1 MSLAGTTVGNYKI
14 LEVLGAGGM
23 ATVYRATQTNIERE
37 VAIKVMAEAFA
48 RQPDFVERFKREAEL
63 FAKLEH
69 PHILPIYDYGDDD
82 GYLYLVLR
90 LMEGGSLERHIRRNT
105 LNLAQIGRVIEQVGA
120 ALDYAHQRN
129 VIHRDLKPN
138 NILMDNFDNAYLM
151 DFGIAKII
159 SGAKLTAT
167 GTLLGTPAYMAP
179 EMWKLD
185 PIDGRSD
192 IYSLG
197 LMLYE
202 ILSGGELPFRGE
214 TPFQFMYAHLHEEV
228 PSISK
233 QFDSYT
239 EEMDEVLWKATAK
252 EPDDRFNTA
261 AEMAEA
267 FTTAIRNAETPAAIE
282 EMRDGK
288 RRDTSDKL
296 GKIFVVLEHSTS
308 GLSAVPRLDEFV
320 RDQYKNKTVL
330 NKSTSAIDDIFG
342 TLEST
347 PDSGTID
354 TAQVQAVL
362 SQGKM
367 SEAFLGVSAQPLQ
380 LPPTMA
386 DELAQQGGLLVIGVE
401 PGSPAEEGGMH
412 IGDILVQI
420 ADQAIQNQDDLKS
433 VLRDENVGM
442 SLPVK
447 IVRAGHHQD
456 LEVTL
461 RSN

>member
-1 MSLAGTTVGNYKI
+1 MSLAGTNVGNYKI
-14 LEVLGAGGM
+14 VDVLGAGGM

-37 VAIKVMAEAFA
+37 VAIKVMAEAFS

-90 LMEGGSLERHIRRNT
+90 LMEGGSLERHVRRNT
-105 LNLAQIGRVIEQVGA
+105 FDLPQIGKVIEQVGA

-129 VIHRDLKPN
+129 VVHRDLKPN
-138 NILMDNFDNAYLM
+138 NILLDDFNNAYLM

-159 SGAKLTAT
+159 SGVKLTAT

-202 ILSGGELPFRGE
+202 ILAGGELPFRGE

-228 PSISK
+228 PSISQ

-239 EEMDEVLWKATAK
+239 TEMDEVLLKATAK
-252 EPDDRFNTA
+252 EPDDRYNTA

-267 FTTAIRNAETPAAIE
+267 FNTAIRNAETPLALE
-282 EMRDGK
+282 KKSGK
-288 RRDTSDKL
+288 WDTSDRL
-296 GKIFVVLEHSTS
+296 GKIFVVLEHSSS
-308 GLSAVPRLDEFV
+308 GLAAVPRLDDFV
-320 RDQYKNKTVL
+320 SQQYKDKTMAS
-330 NKSTSAIDDIFG
+330 KQTSAIDDIFG
-342 TLEST
+342 TLEAS
-347 PDSGTID
+347 PDSETINTD
-354 TAQVQAVL
+354 QVQAVL

-380 LPPTMA
+380 LPPNLL
-386 DELAQQGGLLVIGVE
+386 DELKQQTGLLVIGVE
-401 PGSPAEEGGMH
+401 PGSPAEVGGMH

-420 ADQAIQNQDDLKS
+420 AEQTIQNQDDLKA
-433 VLRDENVGM
+433 VLRDEHIGVG
-442 SLPVK
+442 LLVK
-447 IVRAGHHQD
+447 IVRAGHRQE
-456 LEVTL
+456 LTITL
-461 RSN
+461 RKA

>member
-1 MSLAGTTVGNYKI
+1 MSLAGTNVGNYKI
-14 LEVLGAGGM
+14 VDVLGAGGM
-23 ATVYRATQTNIERE
+23 ATVYRAMQTNIERE
-37 VAIKVMAEAFA
+37 VAIKVMAEAFS

-105 LNLAQIGRVIEQVGA
+105 LDLPQIGKVIEQVA
-120 ALDYAHQRN
+120 SSLDYAHQHH

-138 NILMDNFDNAYLM
+138 NILLDTFNNAYLM

-214 TPFQFMYAHLHEEV
+214 TPFQFMYAHLHEEI
-228 PSISK
+228 PAISQK
-233 QFDSYT
+233 FDSYT
-239 EEMDEVLWKATAK
+239 TEMDEVLFRATAK
-252 EPDDRFNTA
+252 DPDDRYNTA
-261 AEMAEA
+261 AEMSEA

-282 EMRDGK
+282 EG
-288 RRDTSDKL
+288 RRGSKWDTSDKL
-296 GKIFVVLEHSTS
+296 GKIFVVLEHSSS
-308 GLSAVPRLDEFV
+308 GLAAIPRLDDFIQK
-320 RDQYKNKTVL
+320 QYKAKTVVS
-330 NKSTSAIDDIFG
+330 KHTSAIDDIFG
-342 TLEST
+342 TLEADS
-347 PDSGTID
+347 DSGSIN

-362 SQGKM
+362 SQGRM

-380 LPPTMA
+380 LPPNLLDT
-386 DELAQQGGLLVIGVE
+386 LNQKTGLLVIGVE
-401 PGSPAEEGGMH
+401 PGSPAEEAGMH

-420 ADQAIQNQDDLKS
+420 ADQTIQTHDDLKS
-433 VLRDENVGM
+433 ILRDENMGV
-442 SLPVK
+442 SLPVQ
-447 IVRAGHHQD
+447 IVRAGHHQE
-456 LEVTL
+456 LVVVL
-461 RSN
+461 R